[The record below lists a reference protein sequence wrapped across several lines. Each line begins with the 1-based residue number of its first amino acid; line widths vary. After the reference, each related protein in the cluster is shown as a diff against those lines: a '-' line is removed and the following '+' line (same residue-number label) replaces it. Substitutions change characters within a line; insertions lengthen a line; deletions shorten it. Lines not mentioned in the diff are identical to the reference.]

1 MIDWQ
6 AIKTE
11 YITTNTSY
19 RKLADKHGVSYQAI
33 CHRSKDEGWIALR
46 EQHLNDTASKTV
58 DEIGQQKVNRA
69 KKIQTVADK
78 FLNKIEAM
86 ADREGILPKDMRSL
100 VAALKDLKEIQGVRS
115 ELDEKEQRARIA
127 NLEKSANP
135 ENKETATLVVEGLPE
150 EFKV

>member
-19 RKLADKHGVSYQAI
+19 RKLAEKYSVSRGQLCAVGRDEKWVELRDQ
-33 CHRSKDEGWIALR
+33 HRANLV
-46 EQHLNDTASKTV
+46 SKTV
-58 DEIGQQKVNRA
+58 EAVEAAQVDRA

-78 FLNKIEAM
+78 LLNKIEAM
-86 ADREGILPKDMRSL
+86 VDCPGMVPKDIRSL
-100 VAALKDLKEIQGVRS
+100 VAAVKDLKEIQS
-115 ELDEKEQRARIA
+115 IKSDLDEKEQRARIA

-135 ENKETATLVVEGLPE
+135 ESKETATLVVEGLPE